1 MKLSRLIMIGVLAL
15 AAYVFAVSYRDILR
29 YIEMREM

>member
-1 MKLSRLIMIGVLAL
+1 MKLSRLILIGGLAL
-15 AAYVFAVSYRDILR
+15 AAYIFAMSYRDILR

>member
-1 MKLSRLIMIGVLAL
+1 MKLSRLILIAGLAL
-15 AAYVFAVSYRDILR
+15 VAYVVATSYRDILR